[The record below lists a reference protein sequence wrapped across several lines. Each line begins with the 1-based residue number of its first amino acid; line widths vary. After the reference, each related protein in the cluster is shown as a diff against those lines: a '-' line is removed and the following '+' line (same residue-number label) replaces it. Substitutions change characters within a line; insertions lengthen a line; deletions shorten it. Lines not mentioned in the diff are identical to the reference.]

1 MYGDLSLGTKPSNPQ
16 VLVNPTGR
24 FILDTVTSLH
34 DTTYCTNCNWII
46 NFLCTLRQDTGEL
59 GKMVVKNSSLP
70 QNQFIFHSLSEY
82 MGKIKRGW
90 ISIVCVSNS
99 NSVVGSSVR
108 C

>member
-1 MYGDLSLGTKPSNPQ
+1 
-16 VLVNPTGR
+16 
-24 FILDTVTSLH
+24 
-34 DTTYCTNCNWII
+34 
-46 NFLCTLRQDTGEL
+46 
-59 GKMVVKNSSLP
+59 MVVKNSSLT

-82 MGKIKRGW
+82 MGMIKRVW